1 MKNAQKRELRQA
13 GVSYEVYSFK
23 SDAVNALNE
32 LDDLLA
38 HWEGNLYLDDSH
50 NQVVSNIKTIEQLR
64 VTYLKRL
71 LGE

>member
-23 SDAVNALNE
+23 SNAVNALNE

-38 HWEGNLYLDDSH
+38 HWESNLYLDDSH

>member
-23 SDAVNALNE
+23 SNAVNALNE

-38 HWEGNLYLDDSH
+38 HWESNLYLDESH